1 MRDRAIR
8 RHQEFKVKRKLT
20 KHYNSCIRELPQAKR
35 LRAEGNMAKLK
46 KVCATPYSEDHDR
59 KLGKRTVQ
67 ERRHDITMREQIS

>member
-1 MRDRAIR
+1 MRNRAIR
-8 RHQEFKVKRKLT
+8 RHQEIKVKRKLT
-20 KHYNSCIRELPQAKR
+20 QHYKSCIRELPQSER
-35 LRAEGNMAKLK
+35 MGVEGNITKLR